1 MILKVG
7 KSYVAANYQIVKI
20 VDSYIS
26 NDVLIFFDSKGR
38 AYFIDG
44 IPTSGG
50 VDDGFRIVG
59 EI

>member
-7 KSYVAANYQIVKI
+7 KYYITRNFETVKI
-20 VDSYIS
+20 VDSYSS

-50 VDDGFRIVG
+50 C
-59 EI
+59 